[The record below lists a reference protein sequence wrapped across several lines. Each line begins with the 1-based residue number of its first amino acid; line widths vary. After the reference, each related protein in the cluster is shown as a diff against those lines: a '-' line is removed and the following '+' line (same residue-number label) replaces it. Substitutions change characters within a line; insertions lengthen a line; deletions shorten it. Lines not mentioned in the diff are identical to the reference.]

1 MDDSTQPNMEPVD
14 PQPNATP
21 PPSSARQAPASASGW
36 VQPDAY
42 AGGRVPMPGS
52 VVGAAVV
59 LLVLG
64 VISLLFAGL
73 FLLSGSLYQQLPDS
87 SFSGLDPTE
96 VASVRSFGRAF
107 ALGFGIVALVV
118 ALCHLAAGVGIFRRA
133 TWARVTGMVMA
144 GLGLVFTGL
153 LTVLLLAVMLGGLPM
168 TNVANSGLTQQE
180 FEQAMRAGLTV
191 FFVILAVCALA
202 YLFTLVALIR
212 NGRVFR

>member
-1 MDDSTQPNMEPVD
+1 M
-14 PQPNATP
+14 
-21 PPSSARQAPASASGW
+21 
-36 VQPDAY
+36 PD
-42 AGGRVPMPGS
+42 S

-107 ALGFGIVALVV
+107 ALGFGIVALFV

-133 TWARVTGMVMA
+133 TWAR
-144 GLGLVFTGL
+144 
-153 LTVLLLAVMLGGLPM
+153 LPAD
-168 TNVANSGLTQQE
+168 TAPGARPNE
-180 FEQAMRAGLTV
+180 CRPHRA
-191 FFVILAVCALA
+191 
-202 YLFTLVALIR
+202 
-212 NGRVFR
+212 